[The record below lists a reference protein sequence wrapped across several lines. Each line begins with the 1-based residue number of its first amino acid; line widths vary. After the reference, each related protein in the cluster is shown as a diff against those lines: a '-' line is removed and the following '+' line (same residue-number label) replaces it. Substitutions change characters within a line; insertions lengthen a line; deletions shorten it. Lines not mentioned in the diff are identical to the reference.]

1 MAVQT
6 VAELPRLRRRYLDEI
21 VPALV
26 AEFRYLNAMQV
37 PRVEKVVVN
46 IGLGEAITNARAI
59 DAAIADLK
67 TITGQAPIVIRA
79 RKSVAA
85 FKLREGMPIG
95 VKVTLRGRRMYDF
108 LDKLLNVALPRIR
121 DFRGV
126 DPKAF
131 DGHGNYT
138 LGLREQLVFPE
149 IDYDKIDKLRGLEV
163 CIVTTARTDDEGR
176 CALSPGSACLQEE
189 RERVAKKSLIAK
201 ANRPAQLLHAGA
213 PPLRR
218 VRSPAR
224 LHAQVRHVPHLFPPD
239 SPASGRSPASRRA
252 RGRRP

>member
-1 MAVQT
+1 MALAT
-6 VAELPRLRRRYLDEI
+6 PTEKARLLVRYQEEI

-26 AEFRYLNAMQV
+26 KEFRYGNAMEV
-37 PRVEKVVVN
+37 PRLEKAVVN
-46 IGLGEAITNARAI
+46 IGMGEAIQNGRAI
-59 DAAIADLK
+59 DAASADIRQ
-67 TITGQAPIVIRA
+67 ITGQQPIVIRA

-95 VKVTLRGRRMYDF
+95 IKVTLRSRRMYEF
-108 LDKLLNVALPRIR
+108 LDKLINVALPRIR

-163 CIVTTARTDDEGR
+163 CVVTTARTDEEGR
-176 CALSPGSACLQEE
+176 ALLTHLGMPFRKPGQ
-189 RERVAKKSLIAK
+189 
-201 ANRPAQLLHAGA
+201 QM
-213 PPLRR
+213 
-218 VRSPAR
+218 
-224 LHAQVRHVPHLFPPD
+224 
-239 SPASGRSPASRRA
+239 
-252 RGRRP
+252 

>member
-1 MAVQT
+1 MALAT
-6 VAELPRLRRRYLDEI
+6 PTEKARLLVRYQGEI

-26 AEFRYLNAMQV
+26 KEFRYGNAMEV
-37 PRVEKVVVN
+37 PRLEKAVVN
-46 IGLGEAITNARAI
+46 IGMGEAIQNGRAI
-59 DAAIADLK
+59 DAASADIRQ
-67 TITGQAPIVIRA
+67 ITGQQPIVIRA

-95 VKVTLRGRRMYDF
+95 IKVTLRSRRMYDF
-108 LDKLLNVALPRIR
+108 LDKLINVALPRIR

-163 CIVTTARTDDEGR
+163 CVVTTAKTDEEGR
-176 CALSPGSACLQEE
+176 ALLTHLGMPFRKPGQ
-189 RERVAKKSLIAK
+189 
-201 ANRPAQLLHAGA
+201 QM
-213 PPLRR
+213 
-218 VRSPAR
+218 
-224 LHAQVRHVPHLFPPD
+224 
-239 SPASGRSPASRRA
+239 
-252 RGRRP
+252 